1 MRKPGWRGTISPSP
15 DCCVQSGLAAGEV
28 CHHLPAVLN
37 IELCS
42 EAPQGMKVKIR
53 AAGEIVKL
61 KNVEDRFNLDIFGSV
76 LIVFIESNFLL
87 LVDQSFKRIC
97 AFDV

>member
-1 MRKPGWRGTISPSP
+1 
-15 DCCVQSGLAAGEV
+15 
-28 CHHLPAVLN
+28 
-37 IELCS
+37 
-42 EAPQGMKVKIR
+42 MKVKIR